1 MANVW
6 GNPELKSFKN
16 NYIRRVIVDSA
27 RVFVHRNIVD
37 AVEEVLIEAANRG
50 AIFSSDGMP
59 KTLPSHL
66 MDDSTEAALGLKFQ
80 IPNFDKEIH
89 IPNSKFNQVGDV
101 FIFNDVDADIKPAE
115 QKAEAYYDKPSEKI
129 GYRQLELG
137 MKGNDVKFLAYFL
150 GLPDAPQR
158 ETFDADMKVNFDY
171 FQQRMGLPITGKLD
185 WYSWT
190 AIMPKGTDR
199 IAAGTAGIKVRVLQ
213 SALRVNGYNCPVTS
227 RFGTETIRSVR
238 EFQVANNL
246 RVTGRVGFI
255 EWKFLFELK

>member
-1 MANVW
+1 MANLW

-16 NYIRRVIVDSA
+16 NYIRRVMVDSA
-27 RVFVHRNIVD
+27 RVFVHKNIVD
-37 AVEEVLIEAANRG
+37 AVEEILIEAANRG
-50 AIFSSDGMP
+50 AVFTLDGMP
-59 KTLPSHL
+59 KNLPSHL
-66 MDDSTEAALGLKFQ
+66 MDDSKEAVLGLKFQ
-80 IPNFDKEIH
+80 IPNFDKQLELN
-89 IPNSKFNQVGDV
+89 NSKFKQIGDV
-101 FIFNDVDADIKPAE
+101 FIYTDFDEDVKPTE
-115 QKAEAYYDKPSEKI
+115 PVKDVYYDKQSQKI

-137 MKGNDVKFLAYFL
+137 TKGNDVKFLAYFL
-150 GLPDAPQR
+150 GIADAPQR
-158 ETFDADMKVNFDY
+158 DTFDAAMKTDFEY

-185 WYSWT
+185 WYSWN

-199 IAAGTAGIKVRVLQ
+199 IAAGTAGLKVRVLQ

-238 EFQVANNL
+238 EFQVVNNL

>member
-1 MANVW
+1 MANLW

-16 NYIRRVIVDSA
+16 NYIRRVIVDAA
-27 RVFVHRNIVD
+27 RVFVHKNIVD
-37 AVEEVLIEAANRG
+37 EVEELLIEAANRG
-50 AIFSSDGMP
+50 AVFTADGLP
-59 KTLPSHL
+59 KNLPSHL
-66 MDDSTEAALGLKFQ
+66 MDDSKEAALGLKFQ
-80 IPNFDKEIH
+80 IPNFDTELDLTE
-89 IPNSKFNQVGDV
+89 SKFKQIGDV
-101 FIFNDVDADIKPAE
+101 FVFTDFEAETTPAE
-115 QKAEAYYDKPSEKI
+115 PKAEAYYDKQSELI

-150 GLPDAPQR
+150 GMEDASVR
-158 ETFDADMKVNFDY
+158 DTFDQAMKINFEY
-171 FQQRMGLPITGKLD
+171 FQQRMGMPVTGKLD
-185 WYSWT
+185 WYSWN
-190 AIMPKGTDR
+190 AIMPKGIDR
-199 IAAGTAGIKVRVLQ
+199 IAAGTAGLKVRVLQ